1 MSDLKAYIGR
11 EILPNNKLGDWVTVD
26 IKKPRVGVIVG
37 KRGSGKTYTAG
48 VFLEELMDKNKE
60 MSYIVVDIMG
70 IYWAL
75 KYPNTN
81 SNELNKEGFAGLIEP
96 KGYTNQ
102 VRVLVVKGDK
112 GKYQEGTFD
121 GTISI
126 TPNMV
131 SFDVWLSVFSL
142 SPEEPQAMLLKSILD
157 TLHDQNYS
165 IDDMI
170 NQLSE
175 IQESETFSKQT
186 LQSLRSKLLY
196 AKSWGIFSDK
206 GMTIHDLTLP
216 GIVTVIDVSESS
228 KPVSVLLVA
237 LIAEKV
243 YEARKNIARI
253 KSWEKVVGNK
263 VIGKSKIKEIP
274 QTWLIIEEAHN
285 FLPSKSKTK
294 ASATLVRYVKEGRHP
309 GCGLLLVTQ
318 EPSAL
323 DTKILKQIDFL
334 MIHNLSHKDDI
345 DAILEIAPSPVL
357 KDIGNMLIRLKKGEA
372 VLSMVGLEKSKK
384 ISIRPKHSIHV
395 ARADIAE
402 EKATTGID
410 VKKYTSVW
418 QQLDELKEENA
429 TLKKKVNELE
439 GLAKS
444 KEELKK
450 EYEEEI
456 TKLKEEI
463 KSKDEKIQQLNNELL
478 AKEQKIR
485 TLEDEIAK
493 LIPTAAKIPSTKRKL
508 LDSIS
513 KALIDTIVNDLDDDA
528 KLVLGYILRH
538 DILDAIYF
546 KERLSGVRLM
556 QAVKALDKKQMIRK
570 VKKNGKEQYIS
581 NIEELIQKL
590 SMFKLSDIELQ
601 YIKERIYMI
610 AIPRGVMLEV

>member
-11 EILPNNKLGDWVTVD
+11 EILPNNKLGDWATVD

-48 VFLEELMDKNKE
+48 VFLEELMDKNKN

-75 KYPNTN
+75 KYPNN
-81 SNELNKEGFAGLIEP
+81 NPKELNKEGFAGLIEP
-96 KGYTNQ
+96 KGYTDQ
-102 VRVLVVKGDK
+102 VRVLVVKGDRE
-112 GKYQEGTFD
+112 KYQEGTFD

-131 SFDVWLSVFSL
+131 SFDVWLSVFGL
-142 SPEEPQAMLLKSILD
+142 TPEEPQAMLLKSILD
-157 TLHDQNYS
+157 SLKGENYS

-170 NQLSE
+170 YQLSD
-175 IQESETFSKQT
+175 IQESDAFSKQT

-206 GMTIHDLTLP
+206 GMTIHDLALP

-228 KPVSVLLVA
+228 KPVSTLLVA

-253 KSWEKVVGNK
+253 KSWEKVVGGK
-263 VIGKSKIKEIP
+263 IIGKSKIKEIP

-285 FLPSKSKTK
+285 FLPSKSKTQ
-294 ASATLVRYVKEGRHP
+294 ASATLIRYVKEGRHP

-318 EPSAL
+318 EPAAL

-345 DAILEIAPSPVL
+345 DAILEIAPSPVP
-357 KDIGNMLIRLKKGEA
+357 KDIGKVLIRLKKGEA

-384 ISIRPKHSIHV
+384 ISVRPKHSIHV
-395 ARADIAE
+395 ARADIVEDKTSAVVD
-402 EKATTGID
+402 I
-410 VKKYTSVW
+410 KKYTSVW
-418 QQLDELKEENA
+418 QQLDALKEENA
-429 TLKKKVNELE
+429 KLRKRVQELE
-439 GLAKS
+439 GIAKS
-444 KEELKK
+444 RDVLKK

-456 TKLKEEI
+456 ASLKDELKKKEEQ
-463 KSKDEKIQQLNNELL
+463 IQQLKKELL

-485 TLEDEIAK
+485 VLESEIAK
-493 LIPTAAKIPSTKRKL
+493 LIPTAAKIPSAKRKL

-513 KALIDTIVNDLDDDA
+513 KALIDTIVNELDDDA
-528 KLVLGYILRH
+528 KLVLGYLLRH
-538 DILDAIYF
+538 DVLDTQYF

-556 QAVKALDKKQMIRK
+556 QAVKALSKKQMIKK
-570 VKKNGKEQYIS
+570 VKKDGVEQYVS
-581 NIEELIQKL
+581 NMEDLVQKL

-610 AIPRGVMLEV
+610 AIPRSIMLDV

>member
-1 MSDLKAYIGR
+1 MSNLKAYIGR
-11 EILPNNKLGDWVTVD
+11 EILPNNKLGDWATVD

-48 VFLEELMDKNKE
+48 VFLEELMDKNKN

-75 KYPNTN
+75 KYPNN
-81 SNELNKEGFAGLIEP
+81 NPKELNKEGFAGLIEP
-96 KGYTNQ
+96 KGYTDQ
-102 VRVLVVKGDK
+102 VRVLVVKGDRE
-112 GKYQEGTFD
+112 KYQEGTFD

-131 SFDVWLSVFSL
+131 SFDVWLSVFGL
-142 SPEEPQAMLLKSILD
+142 TPEEPQAMLLKSILD
-157 TLHDQNYS
+157 ALKGENYS

-175 IQESETFSKQT
+175 FQESDTFSKQT

-206 GMTIHDLTLP
+206 GMTIYDLTLP

-228 KPVSVLLVA
+228 KPVSTLLVA

-253 KSWEKVVGNK
+253 KSWEKVVGGK
-263 VIGKSKIKEIP
+263 IIGKSKIKEIP

-285 FLPSKSKTK
+285 FLPSKSKTQ
-294 ASATLVRYVKEGRHP
+294 ASATLIRYVKEGRHP

-318 EPSAL
+318 EPAAL

-345 DAILEIAPSPVL
+345 DAILEIAPSPVP
-357 KDIGNMLIRLKKGEA
+357 KDIGKMLIRLKKGEA

-384 ISIRPKHSIHV
+384 ISVRPKHSIHV

-402 EKATTGID
+402 DKTSAVVD

-418 QQLDELKEENA
+418 QQLDALKEENA
-429 TLKKKVNELE
+429 NLRKKVQKLE
-439 GLAKS
+439 GIAKS
-444 KEELKK
+444 RDVLKR

-456 TKLKEEI
+456 AKLKEEI
-463 KSKDEKIQQLNNELL
+463 KNKEEQIQQLKKELL
-478 AKEQKIR
+478 AREQKIR
-485 TLEDEIAK
+485 VLENEIAK
-493 LIPTAAKIPSTKRKL
+493 LIPTAAKIPSAKRKL

-513 KALIDTIVNDLDDDA
+513 KALIDTIVNELDDDA
-528 KLVLGYILRH
+528 KLVLGYLLRH
-538 DILDAIYF
+538 NVLDTQYF
-546 KERLSGVRLM
+546 KEKLSGVRLM
-556 QAVKALDKKQMIRK
+556 QAVKALSKKQMIKK
-570 VKKNGKEQYIS
+570 VKKDGIEQYVS
-581 NIEELIQKL
+581 NMEDLVQKL

-610 AIPRGVMLEV
+610 AIPRSIMLDV